1 MAEIASAYLTIIP
14 KFQNLQASIASA
26 MEAAGPGAATAGN
39 RIGNAISRG
48 IRRGTSEAKTH
59 ILSMGAAMGTASS
72 MAQRAMDLL
81 GNHISSAVARIDT
94 LKNYPR
100 VMQSLGYSAKEA
112 QKSMSLMDSRLSTL
126 PTRLDDMAR
135 TVSGLAVFTGDLD
148 KATRAGLAL
157 NDMLL
162 SSGSNQQLVL
172 AATEQFRQMLAK
184 GKPDMQDWKSLV
196 QTMPAQ
202 LNQLAKAIL
211 GPTANANMLYEALG
225 GGQKGKKGKK
235 AKQEVEAARVSMDQL
250 LDAMI
255 KLDTEGSGS
264 IRSFKDQTASATEGI
279 GTALS
284 NLSNAFTKGLAAIMD
299 AVGQRNISAG
309 LNMLRDQ
316 VKGAFNV
323 VASAVRMVMPV
334 FVAGGKGLLRFRSSF
349 KEAGVA
355 ITAGVTSFGVLNKIV
370 DIIGRFRVVSLAANK
385 LDALAFVFPKAGGA
399 IKSFVVAVRGLASA
413 HPILLAI
420 SAAFA
425 ILTPVALAA
434 FDAFK
439 HAEEFKKATKGLNE
453 AVADSSALFRYR
465 DAIEDVGQ
473 SAQTNAGN
481 VESLIDA
488 TKRHANAIKATN
500 REAAD
505 NISTLN
511 AAAQI
516 ISDYAGKADVTA
528 EAQGKIAWAVKELNK
543 QLNTNISV
551 QDVMNNKFTDAS
563 GKVQE
568 LRQSILDLIEAKKR
582 SIIADAQMKNV
593 SELYAKRIEDTK
605 RLKAA
610 QEQYNQAL
618 KEAHKDYNTNPYGTG
633 GDISGIVHMS
643 EEEYVRSRME
653 GSKAK
658 REFDEAKEAVKGT
671 ESAINELNQRIGATQ
686 SQAQF
691 LAQILKDMGVGD
703 SLKEASVDVDKFA
716 ASLEK
721 AGVHS
726 QDLER
731 IGSDGLQNLAT
742 ACNGNIDQMIAAIQN
757 YNGQEIKTLH
767 GEVIA
772 DSTQLVD
779 ALGNVYTWNGTEL
792 VDKSGTAAVND
803 TEVVD
808 AQGNVLVWNGTDL
821 MSKDAYA
828 SVQSGEVEQAT
839 DRAIRYG
846 ETPLEDKSAEDSVD
860 SSSVQTSIDRVRERE
875 SNPPSDQH
883 ATTIIDHITNWITN
897 TVSHFINGNASGG
910 IRPHA
915 DGGIRYH
922 AQGAIATSAVPL
934 DIVGEAGAEAIVPLT
949 NRRYSQPF
957 ADIIADSVTDKLKR
971 DNEAVHWRSIERLL
985 MQILEKDSN
994 VYLDATKV
1002 SGVLDL
1008 RSRIALEGR
1017 GYAYQRDS
1025 ALV

>member
-14 KFQNLQASIASA
+14 KFQNLQASITSA
-26 MEAAGPGAATAGN
+26 MNAASPSAAMTAGN
-39 RIGNAISRG
+39 RIGGALSRG
-48 IRRGTSEAKTH
+48 IRRGTSDAKTH
-59 ILSMGAAMGTASS
+59 ILSMGAAMGAASS

-81 GNHISSAVARIDT
+81 GSHVGSAVARIDT
-94 LKNYPR
+94 LKNYPK

-112 QKSMSLMDSRLSTL
+112 QKSMSLMDSRLSKL

-196 QTMPAQ
+196 QAMPAQ
-202 LNQLAKAIL
+202 LNQLAKAML

-225 GGQKGKKGKK
+225 GGAQGGKGKK
-235 AKQEVEAARVSMDQL
+235 AKSQAQKAKISMSQL

-264 IRSFKDQTASATEGI
+264 IRSFRDQTASATEGI

-284 NLSNAFTKGLAAIMD
+284 NLSNSFTKGLAAIMD
-299 AVGQRNISAG
+299 AVGQKNISAG
-309 LNMLRDQ
+309 LNLLRDN
-316 VKGAFNV
+316 VKGAFNI
-323 VASAVRMVMPV
+323 AAAAVKAAMPV
-334 FVAGGKGLLRFRSSF
+334 LIEGGKGLLRFGGSF
-349 KEAGVA
+349 KEVSVA
-355 ITAGVTSFGVLNKIV
+355 IVAGVTSFNVLNKIV
-370 DIIGRFRVVSLAANK
+370 DIIGRLRLVSLAANK

-413 HPILLAI
+413 HPILLAVA
-420 SAAFA
+420 AAFA

-439 HAEEFKKATKGLNE
+439 HAEEFKKATKSLNE
-453 AVADSSALFRYR
+453 AVADSGALFRYR
-465 DAIEDVGQ
+465 DAIDDIGQ
-473 SAQTNAGN
+473 AAQANAGN

-488 TKRHANAIKATN
+488 TKRHTNAIKATN
-500 REAAD
+500 KEAGD
-505 NISTLN
+505 NLSTLN
-511 AAAQI
+511 AAAQV

-563 GKVQE
+563 GKVKA
-568 LRQSILDLIEAKKR
+568 LRQSILDLVEAKKR

-618 KEAHKDYNTNPYGTG
+618 KDAHKDYNTSPYGDGT
-633 GDISGIVHMS
+633 DVSGIVNMT

-658 REFDEAKEAVKGT
+658 REFDEAKEAVKDT
-671 ESAINELNQRIGATQ
+671 ENAINELNQRIGATQ

-703 SLKEASVDVDKFA
+703 SLKEASVGVDKFA
-716 ASLEK
+716 AALEK

-731 IGSDGLQNLAT
+731 IGSDGLQNLAS
-742 ACNGNIDQMIAAIQN
+742 ACSGNIDQMIAAIQN

-792 VDKSGTAAVND
+792 VDKNGTAAVND

-808 AQGNVLVWNGTDL
+808 AQGHVLVWNGTDL

-828 SVQSGEVEQAT
+828 KVQSGEVEQAT
-839 DRAIRYG
+839 DRAIKYG
-846 ETPLEDKSAEDSVD
+846 ETPLEDKSAQDNVD
-860 SSSVQTSIDRVRERE
+860 SSSVQTSINRVSERE
-875 SNPPSDQH
+875 ANPPHDQH

-897 TVSHFINGNASGG
+897 TVSHFFNGNAAGG

-922 AQGAIATSAVPL
+922 AHGAIATSAMPL

-971 DNEAVHWRSIERLL
+971 DNDAVHWRAIEQLL
-985 MQILEKDSN
+985 TQILEKDSN
-994 VYLDATKV
+994 VYLDTTKV
-1002 SGVLDL
+1002 SSILDS

-1017 GYAYQRDS
+1017 GYVY
-1025 ALV
+1025 

>member
-14 KFQNLQASIASA
+14 KFQNLQASITSA
-26 MEAAGPGAATAGN
+26 MNAASPSAATSAGN
-39 RIGNAISRG
+39 RIGGALSRG
-48 IRRGTSEAKTH
+48 IRRGTTDAKTH

-81 GNHISSAVARIDT
+81 GSHVGSAVARIDT
-94 LKNYPR
+94 LKNYPK

-112 QKSMSLMDSRLSTL
+112 QKSMSLMDSRLSKL

-196 QTMPAQ
+196 QAMPAQ
-202 LNQLAKAIL
+202 LNQLAKAML

-225 GGQKGKKGKK
+225 GGAQGGKGKK
-235 AKQEVEAARVSMDQL
+235 AKSQAQKAKISMSQL

-264 IRSFKDQTASATEGI
+264 IRSFRDQTASATEGI

-284 NLSNAFTKGLAAIMD
+284 NLSNSFTKGLAAIMD
-299 AVGQRNISAG
+299 AVGQKNISAG
-309 LNMLRDQ
+309 LNLLRDN
-316 VKGAFNV
+316 VKGAFNIA
-323 VASAVRMVMPV
+323 ASAVRAAMPV
-334 FVAGGKGLLRFRSSF
+334 LIEGGKGLLRFGGSF
-349 KEAGVA
+349 KEVNVA
-355 ITAGVTSFGVLNKIV
+355 IVAGVTSFSVLNKIV
-370 DIIGRFRVVSLAANK
+370 DIIGRFRLVSLAANK
-385 LDALAFVFPKAGGA
+385 LDALAHVFPKAGGA
-399 IKSFVVAVRGLASA
+399 IKSFVVAARGLVSA
-413 HPILLAI
+413 HPILLAAA
-420 SAAFA
+420 AAFA

-439 HAEEFKKATKGLNE
+439 HAEEFKKATKSLNE
-453 AVADSSALFRYR
+453 AVADSGALFRYK
-465 DAIEDVGQ
+465 DAIDDIGQ
-473 SAQTNAGN
+473 AAQANAGN

-500 REAAD
+500 KEAGD
-505 NISTLN
+505 NLSTLN
-511 AAAQI
+511 AAAQV

-563 GKVQE
+563 GKVQA
-568 LRQSILDLIEAKKR
+568 LRQSILDLVEAKKR

-618 KEAHKDYNTNPYGTG
+618 KDAHKDYNTSPYGDGT
-633 GDISGIVHMS
+633 DVSGIVNMT

-658 REFDEAKEAVKGT
+658 REFDEAKEAVKDT
-671 ESAINELNQRIGATQ
+671 ENAINELNQRIGATQ

-703 SLKEASVDVDKFA
+703 SLKEASIDVDKFA
-716 ASLEK
+716 AALEK

-731 IGSDGLQNLAT
+731 IGSDGLQNLAS
-742 ACNGNIDQMIAAIQN
+742 ACSGNIDQMIAAIQN

-792 VDKSGTAAVND
+792 VDKNGTAAVND

-808 AQGNVLVWNGTDL
+808 AQGHVLVWNGTDL

-828 SVQSGEVEQAT
+828 KVQSGEVEQAT
-839 DRAIRYG
+839 DRAIKYG
-846 ETPLEDKSAEDSVD
+846 ETPLEDKSAQDNVD
-860 SSSVQTSIDRVRERE
+860 SSSVQTSINRVSERE
-875 SNPPSDQH
+875 ANPPHDQH

-897 TVSHFINGNASGG
+897 TVSHFFNGNAAGG

-922 AQGAIATSAVPL
+922 AHGAIATSAMPL

-971 DNEAVHWRSIERLL
+971 DNDAVHWRAIEQLL
-985 MQILEKDSN
+985 TQILEKDSN
-994 VYLDATKV
+994 VYLDTTKV
-1002 SGVLDL
+1002 SSILDS

-1017 GYAYQRDS
+1017 GYVY
-1025 ALV
+1025 

>member
-14 KFQNLQASIASA
+14 KFQNLQASITSA
-26 MEAAGPGAATAGN
+26 MNAASPSAATSAGN
-39 RIGNAISRG
+39 RIGGALSRG
-48 IRRGTSEAKTH
+48 IRRGTTDAKTH
-59 ILSMGAAMGTASS
+59 ILSMGAAMGAASS

-81 GNHISSAVARIDT
+81 GSHVGSAVARIDT
-94 LKNYPR
+94 LKNYPK

-112 QKSMSLMDSRLSTL
+112 QKSMSLMDSRLSKL

-196 QTMPAQ
+196 QAMPAQ
-202 LNQLAKAIL
+202 LNQLAKAML

-225 GGQKGKKGKK
+225 GGAQGGKGKK
-235 AKQEVEAARVSMDQL
+235 AKSQAQKAKISMSQL

-264 IRSFKDQTASATEGI
+264 IRSFRDQTASATEGI

-284 NLSNAFTKGLAAIMD
+284 NLSNSFTKGLAAIMD
-299 AVGQRNISAG
+299 AVGQKNISAG
-309 LNMLRDQ
+309 LNLLRDN
-316 VKGAFNV
+316 VKGAFNIA
-323 VASAVRMVMPV
+323 ASAVRAAMPV
-334 FVAGGKGLLRFRSSF
+334 LIEGGKGLLRFGGSF
-349 KEAGVA
+349 KEVNVA
-355 ITAGVTSFGVLNKIV
+355 IVAGVTSFSVLNKIV
-370 DIIGRFRVVSLAANK
+370 DIIGRFRLVSLAANK
-385 LDALAFVFPKAGGA
+385 LDALAHVFPKAGKA
-399 IKSFVVAVRGLASA
+399 VKSFVVAVRGLASA
-413 HPILLAI
+413 HPILLAV

-439 HAEEFKKATKGLNE
+439 HAEEFKKATKSLNE
-453 AVADSSALFRYR
+453 AVADSGALFRYK
-465 DAIEDVGQ
+465 DAIDGIGQ
-473 SAQTNAGN
+473 SAQANANN

-500 REAAD
+500 KEASD
-505 NISTLN
+505 NLSTLN
-511 AAAQI
+511 AAAQV

-563 GKVQE
+563 GKVQA
-568 LRQSILDLIEAKKR
+568 LRQSILDLVEAKKR

-618 KEAHKDYNTNPYGTG
+618 KDAHKDYNTSPYGDGT
-633 GDISGIVHMS
+633 DVSGIVNMT

-658 REFDEAKEAVKGT
+658 REFDEAKEAVKDT
-671 ESAINELNQRIGATQ
+671 ENAINELNQRIGATQ

-716 ASLEK
+716 AALEK

-731 IGSDGLQNLAT
+731 IGSDGLQNLAS
-742 ACNGNIDQMIAAIQN
+742 ACSGNIDQMIAAIQN

-792 VDKSGTAAVND
+792 VDKNGTAAVND

-808 AQGNVLVWNGTDL
+808 AQGHVLVWNGTDL

-828 SVQSGEVEQAT
+828 KVQSGEVEQAT
-839 DRAIRYG
+839 DRAIKYG
-846 ETPLEDKSAEDSVD
+846 ETPLEDKSAQDNVD
-860 SSSVQTSIDRVRERE
+860 SSSVQTSINRVSERE
-875 SNPPSDQH
+875 ANPPHDQH

-897 TVSHFINGNASGG
+897 TVSHFFNGNAAGG

-922 AQGAIATSAVPL
+922 ARGAIATSAVPL

-971 DNEAVHWRSIERLL
+971 DNDAVHWRAIEQLL
-985 MQILEKDSN
+985 TQILEKDSN
-994 VYLDATKV
+994 VYLDTTKV
-1002 SGVLDL
+1002 SSILDS

-1017 GYAYQRDS
+1017 GYAY
-1025 ALV
+1025 